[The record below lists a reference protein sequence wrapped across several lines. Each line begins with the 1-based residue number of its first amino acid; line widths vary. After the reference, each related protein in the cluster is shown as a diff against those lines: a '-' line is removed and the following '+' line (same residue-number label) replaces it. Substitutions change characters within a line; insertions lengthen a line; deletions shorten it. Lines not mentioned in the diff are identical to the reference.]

1 MRESLRDVLVN
12 LEQHGKLIRVFKSV
26 DVGWEVACLVNGCF
40 KPSKNQT
47 AAAFG
52 LKTSQ
57 DTTFQLS
64 SALWV
69 YQPKFMRTSLALSQR
84 K

>member
-1 MRESLRDVLVN
+1 MMRETLRDVLVN

-26 DVGWEVACLVNGCF
+26 DVGWEVACLV
-40 KPSKNQT
+40 KW
-47 AAAFG
+47 
-52 LKTSQ
+52 KTSQ

-69 YQPKFMRTSLALSQR
+69 YQPDGNGPLHSCQGWNKSPR
-84 K
+84 